1 MTTPVNLN
9 NSSPSKSADFL
20 VNAKEAFGE
29 ALPDWVE
36 TLANEANRTSA
47 TAVAKRIGYSVAVV
61 SAVCRGKY
69 QGDLAAVEAKTRG
82 VFMGA
87 IVECLVLG
95 EIGRDQCLAEQKK
108 KHVGTSAVR
117 TALFHACRSGECPH
131 SRIKQGDGGPNG

>member
-1 MTTPVNLN
+1 MTMSVNLN
-9 NSSPSKSADFL
+9 NSTTKADFL
-20 VNAKEAFGE
+20 ANATEAFGD

-69 QGDLAAVEAKTRG
+69 QGDLSSVEGKVRG

-87 IVECLVLG
+87 QVECPAMG
-95 EIGRDQCLAEQKK
+95 EIGRDQCLEEQKK
-108 KHVGTSAVR
+108 THIGTSSLR
-117 TALFHACRSGECPH
+117 TAIYHACRAGCPH
-131 SRIKQGDGGPNG
+131 SRIKTDGGANG